1 MEGSLWTSD
10 VFCKLGVLWIF
21 VRLKCPL
28 LVSRM
33 YALASRTLLEVV
45 TDPGAAYVTLRVR
58 IRDVRRKIERMIRY
72 LKKGVQYDSERGY
85 VAQCSWPHL
94 LDA

>member
-1 MEGSLWTSD
+1 
-10 VFCKLGVLWIF
+10 
-21 VRLKCPL
+21 
-28 LVSRM
+28 M
-33 YALASRTLLEVV
+33 YALASHTFLEIV

-58 IRDVRRKIERMIRY
+58 IRDVRRKIEKMIRY
-72 LKKGVQYDSERGY
+72 LKKAIQHDNERGY